1 MQSEIF
7 TVTHIDTYLVFI
19 PKEIYKAFADD
30 KQSRVKVTA
39 SHQQKSIEFYA
50 AVKRDKASGHF
61 KMMFSKAKQK
71 ELDLNLGDDFEM
83 QLFKDTSKYGVDM
96 PEELDAVLL
105 SDYEAYQIFESLTKG
120 KQRSI
125 IYYILRLKNSQKRID
140 QSLLL
145 CKNLKR
151 GNTQNKELFK
161 PI

>member
-1 MQSEIF
+1 MKSKKF
-7 TVTHIDTYLVFI
+7 TVTHIDKYLVFI
-19 PKEIYKAFADD
+19 PKEIYQPFVGA
-30 KQSRVKVTA
+30 KQTRVKVVA
-39 SHQQKSIEFYA
+39 NHQEKSIEFYA

-61 KMMFSKAKQK
+61 KMMFSKAKQQ
-71 ELDLNLGDDFEM
+71 ELNLALGDDFEI
-83 QLFKDTSKYGVDM
+83 QLFEDNSKYGVEM

-105 SDYEAYQIFESLTKG
+105 SDYDAFSIFEGLTKG

-145 CKNLKR
+145 CENLKR